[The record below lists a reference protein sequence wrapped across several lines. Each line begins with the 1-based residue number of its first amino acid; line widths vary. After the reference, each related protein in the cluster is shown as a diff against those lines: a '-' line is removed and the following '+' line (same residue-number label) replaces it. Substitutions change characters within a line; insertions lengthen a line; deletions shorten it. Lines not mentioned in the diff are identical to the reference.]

1 MEPNRF
7 RHYIG
12 IDWATEA
19 HRICLLD
26 HHGQLC
32 AKVGIPHS
40 GAGLDQLLEWLAS
53 HGVEPALSAVAIETP
68 RGALVETLVDRHDAV
83 FAINPKQL
91 AHFRDRYTSAGAKD
105 DDSGAERFGPRE
117 FKS

>member
-1 MEPNRF
+1 MGSVKGSPASGPGRRNPVSYT
-7 RHYIG
+7 H
-12 IDWATEA
+12 
-19 HRICLLD
+19 LD
-26 HHGQLC
+26 VYKRQ
-32 AKVGIPHS
+32 
-40 GAGLDQLLEWLAS
+40 
-53 HGVEPALSAVAIETP
+53 
-68 RGALVETLVDRHDAV
+68 V